1 MQSTLAAR
9 LRRVI
14 GSEKNRHAFHLVNNS
29 RRKCDCSHGV
39 AAT

>member
-1 MQSTLAAR
+1 MPPTLAAR

-14 GSEKNRHAFHLVNNS
+14 GSEKNRHAFHLVNDP
-29 RRKCDCSHGV
+29 RPKYDCSHGA